1 MYQKKFLSDQM
12 FIRWVSNVDDVAA
25 HFNIGVSAA
34 IQVLRNMTCLNMAVG
49 GGGGGRKQ
57 KKTN

>member
-1 MYQKKFLSDQM
+1 M

-34 IQVLRNMTCLNMAVG
+34 IQGLRNMACLNMAVG